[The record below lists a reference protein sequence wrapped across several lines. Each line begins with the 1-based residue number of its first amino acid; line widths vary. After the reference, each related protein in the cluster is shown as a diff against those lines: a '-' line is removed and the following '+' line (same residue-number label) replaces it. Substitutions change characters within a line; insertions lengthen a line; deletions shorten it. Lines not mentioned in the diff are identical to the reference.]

1 MPESWEHFLHLVVGR
16 VRRHE
21 KLPDL
26 RHLPSR
32 RVALER
38 THFVVNDPERRH
50 LRSRLYVLRHEA
62 ARRRST
68 IAVFSNGR
76 RVGYLPE
83 RIAKA
88 MAPLLDLLGGAAVV
102 NGAGAGGGS
111 IRLRVDVPT
120 HEAMAEFAR
129 SHGEQSTDA
138 AAAGDAE

>member
-21 KLPDL
+21 TLPDL

-38 THFVVNDPERRH
+38 THFLVNDPERRH
-50 LRSRLYVLRHEA
+50 VRNRLYVLRHEHV
-62 ARRRST
+62 RRKSS

-76 RVGYLPE
+76 RVGFLPD
-83 RIAKA
+83 RIART
-88 MAPLLDLLGGAAVV
+88 MAPLLEVIGGAAVV
-102 NGAGAGGGS
+102 NGAGAGGTS

-120 HEAMAEFAR
+120 HEAIAEFAR
-129 SHGEQSTDA
+129 SHREQTDA
-138 AAAGDAE
+138 AEGRAE

>member
-50 LRSRLYVLRHEA
+50 LRSRLYVVRHEQV
-62 ARRRST
+62 RRRSSL
-68 IAVFSNGR
+68 AVFSNGR

-83 RIAKA
+83 RIART
-88 MAPLLDLLGGAAVV
+88 MAPLIEELGGAVVV
-102 NGAGAGGGS
+102 NGAGASGGS

-120 HEAMAEFAR
+120 LEAMGEFAR
-129 SHGEQSTDA
+129 SHSPE
-138 AAAGDAE
+138 